1 MYTDK
6 QLDDLFRKVIRLRDD
21 YNRCPICRNT
31 FTPIMRRREVSHFIK
46 RRYLKTRWE
55 PDNAIIACK
64 VCNNLDLDI
73 EPVLIKRHIDTEALR
88 RIGKSFGKP
97 DREAIHFYLTEQL
110 EIIKNS

>member
-21 YNRCPICRNT
+21 YDRCPICRNR
-31 FTPIMRRREVSHFIK
+31 FNEFREKEVCHFIK

-55 PDNAIIACK
+55 PENAIIGCS
-64 VCNNLDLDI
+64 VCNHLDVDI

-97 DREAIHFYLTEQL
+97 DREKIHFYLTEQL
-110 EIIKNS
+110 EIIRNAN